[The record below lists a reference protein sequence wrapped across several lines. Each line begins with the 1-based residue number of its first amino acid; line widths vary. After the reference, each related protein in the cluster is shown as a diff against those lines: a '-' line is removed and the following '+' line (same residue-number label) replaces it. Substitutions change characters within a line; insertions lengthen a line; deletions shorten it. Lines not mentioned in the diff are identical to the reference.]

1 MDKNE
6 KNLGEA
12 PPIGKDEIER
22 AYQTLRKYRAARAN
36 LEKRIIDDQQWYKLR
51 QWECLRKKERE
62 QVEPASAWLFNAIAN
77 KHADAMDALPAAAIL
92 PREQGDVQEAK
103 LLSAVVPVVLDECD
117 FESVYS
123 GVMDDK
129 LISGTGVYGVFWNA
143 DRLNGLG
150 EIDIEQID
158 VINLFWEGGVTDIQ
172 QSRNLFYMTLRDN
185 DLLEREYPH
194 LKGKLTAPAM
204 DAAGYIYDDAVDVTE
219 KSVVVDWYYKKLSP
233 EGRSIL
239 HYCKFCNGVVLYASE
254 NDPALAERGFYDHG
268 KYPFVFDALF
278 MEEDS
283 PAGFGY
289 IDVMKECQTAIDK
302 MNHAMDENVLL
313 SSRQRYVLS
322 DTAGVNEEELTDL
335 SRDIIHVVGRLNDDS
350 FRPLQT
356 AGLQG
361 NSLSY
366 RNSRIEE
373 LKEIS
378 GNRDMTQGGTA
389 GGVTAASAIAAL
401 QEAGSKLSRDMLKS
415 AYRAF
420 AKECCLIIELMRQF
434 YDEERIFRITG
445 KSGES
450 EFVRFSGQVL
460 RAQPARVVGGVELGS
475 HEPVFDIVV
484 SAEKK
489 STFSRLSQNET
500 AKECYQLGFF
510 APANAD
516 AALAALEM
524 MDFEGIEKVRQ
535 RVRQNGTLA
544 QQLARMQA
552 QMAQLTGLLEVQKK
566 SEAPKLSGPAQEL
579 STAAMARAM
588 KTQKG
593 EMR

>member
-1 MDKNE
+1 MTEQIMDMARS
-6 KNLGEA
+6 LGHVDGGQEEA
-12 PPIGKDEIER
+12 LEALCRAAQAELAGRLRPEVIGELSTEALEALIRPCGFCRGKARAIQALTALFGKYGFERQNAAGESTEELREELLAIRGVRADTADVILFFVDGKDGLTGPDYEV
-22 AYQTLRKYRAARAN
+22 ADLLRRTKKPVLLVVNKIDTPLRENDKAEFYALGMGEPHAISSVN
-36 LEKRIIDDQQWYKLR
+36 L
-51 QWECLRKKERE
+51 
-62 QVEPASAWLFNAIAN
+62 
-77 KHADAMDALPAAAIL
+77 
-92 PREQGDVQEAK
+92 
-103 LLSAVVPVVLDECD
+103 
-117 FESVYS
+117 
-123 GVMDDK
+123 
-129 LISGTGVYGVFWNA
+129 
-143 DRLNGLG
+143 LG
-150 EIDIEQID
+150 I
-158 VINLFWEGGVTDIQ
+158 G
-172 QSRNLFYMTLRDN
+172 
-185 DLLEREYPH
+185 DLLEEMCKYLPDPDPDAEQEEGGPIKIAVVGRPNV
-194 LKGKLTAPAM
+194 GKSSLMNRLLGCERSIVTG
-204 DAAGYIYDDAVDVTE
+204 DEGTTRDVVE
-219 KSVVVDWYYKKLSP
+219 DSVVIDGV
-233 EGRSIL
+233 
-239 HYCKFCNGVVLYASE
+239 KF
-254 NDPALAERGFYDHG
+254 
-268 KYPFVFDALF
+268 
-278 MEEDS
+278 
-283 PAGFGY
+283 
-289 IDVMKECQTAIDK
+289 
-302 MNHAMDENVLL
+302 
-313 SSRQRYVLS
+313 VLS
-322 DTAGVNEEELTDL
+322 DTAGVNEEELADL
-335 SRDIIHVVGRLNDDS
+335 SRDIVHVAGRLGDES

-420 AKECCLIIELMRQF
+420 AKECYLIIELMRQF

-450 EFVRFSGQVL
+450 EFVHFSGQVL

-544 QQLARMQA
+544 QQLAQMQA

-566 SEAPKLSGPAQEL
+566 SKAPKLSGPAQEL